1 MLAGETLLEY
11 TNLFFRMNRKQ
22 YKSILKIDMVEE
34 ADYKLRLRK
43 IEETRNY
50 ILDEIKHMF

>member
-1 MLAGETLLEY
+1 
-11 TNLFFRMNRKQ
+11 
-22 YKSILKIDMVEE
+22 MVEE

>member
-1 MLAGETLLEY
+1 
-11 TNLFFRMNRKQ
+11 MNRKQ
-22 YKSILKIDMVEE
+22 YKSILKINMVEE
-34 ADYKLRLRK
+34 ADYQLRLRK

>member
-1 MLAGETLLEY
+1 
-11 TNLFFRMNRKQ
+11 MNRKQ
-22 YKSILKIDMVEE
+22 YKSILKINMVEE

-43 IEETRNY
+43 IEKTRNY

>member
-1 MLAGETLLEY
+1 MLAGEALLEY

-22 YKSILKIDMVEE
+22 YKSILKINMVEE

>member
-1 MLAGETLLEY
+1 MLAGENLLEY

-22 YKSILKIDMVEE
+22 YKSILKINMVEV

-43 IEETRNY
+43 IEKTRNY

>member
-1 MLAGETLLEY
+1 
-11 TNLFFRMNRKQ
+11 MNRKQ
-22 YKSILKIDMVEE
+22 YKSILKINMVEE
-34 ADYKLRLRK
+34 ADCKLRLRK

>member
-22 YKSILKIDMVEE
+22 YKSILKINMVEE

>member
-1 MLAGETLLEY
+1 
-11 TNLFFRMNRKQ
+11 MNRKQ
-22 YKSILKIDMVEE
+22 YKSVLKINMVEE

-43 IEETRNY
+43 IEEKRNY